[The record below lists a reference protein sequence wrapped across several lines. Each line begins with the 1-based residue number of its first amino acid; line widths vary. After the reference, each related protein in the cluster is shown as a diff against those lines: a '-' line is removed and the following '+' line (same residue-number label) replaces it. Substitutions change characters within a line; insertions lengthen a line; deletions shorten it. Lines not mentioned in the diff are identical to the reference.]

1 MDTVGRVVGYV
12 YDPQKWISYYEKKP
26 EVFSLPQETAASV
39 VVSTQPEKIKQ
50 VVEKSCK
57 KAAHHLEDAPIDTG
71 DKKELEMKN
80 DIELVSPVQG
90 AVQQAK
96 AAYARAPPIKRRRKH
111 VIREGRLLKEVRS
124 VERGKTR
131 RQRDLRRRKRGSK
144 TGQNIARDRRGG
156 RERIRKNVTFLMIN
170 FL

>member
-90 AVQQAK
+90 VVQQAK
-96 AAYARAPPIKRRRKH
+96 AAYARAPPIKRRR
-111 VIREGRLLKEVRS
+111 RL
-124 VERGKTR
+124 KTR
-131 RQRDLRRRKRGSK
+131 YKRRKGAK
-144 TGQNIARDRRGG
+144 GG
-156 RERIRKNVTFLMIN
+156 KKR
-170 FL
+170 